1 MQDDPV
7 ARPRVRADVDSERL
21 GEAERLLR
29 EEIRKYQDSL
39 GAILESHRAREALR
53 ESLLR
58 DPHGGLL
65 RESAFEEMERRRRDV
80 SLQSGP
86 LLNLA
91 VEAEQQRTALM
102 AEVVRKVVREELL
115 RIIREQAVAAP
126 LDPDRPRIGYPGR
139 S

>member
-1 MQDDPV
+1 MQDDPG

-58 DPHGGLL
+58 DPPGGLL
-65 RESAFEEMERRRRDV
+65 RESAATTFCSRFSRC
-80 SLQSGP
+80 
-86 LLNLA
+86 
-91 VEAEQQRTALM
+91 
-102 AEVVRKVVREELL
+102 
-115 RIIREQAVAAP
+115 
-126 LDPDRPRIGYPGR
+126 
-139 S
+139 